1 MRKSNRVMPA
11 LLTAAALAS
20 AMILAGCTPDESD
33 SSAETPAP
41 VSASPSAAASPSPS
55 PEESAAPEYSAAET
69 AAIEQAKAAVTRFFE
84 VRNAVFSDPE
94 NAGAKPFL
102 SVAIDPVR
110 SDERSQLGYFIKEGE
125 RTTGSTVVE
134 FAKVLSVSAESD
146 PEQFVYPKVR
156 FDICVDVSDIDVL
169 DSSGKSLVEERAYDR
184 QTAVIG
190 AYEEPNEGWFVDHLD
205 YTVDEGD
212 ACEQ

>member
-55 PEESAAPEYSAAET
+55 LEGSAAPEYSAEET
-69 AAIEQAKAAVTRFFE
+69 AAIESAKAAATRFFE

-94 NAGAKPFL
+94 NAGAEPFV

-110 SDERSQLGYFIKEGE
+110 SVERGKLGNRLKQGL
-125 RTTGSTVVE
+125 RSSGKTVVE
-134 FAKVLSVSAESD
+134 FADVRSVTPESN
-146 PEQFVYPKVR
+146 PEEFIYPKVVL
-156 FDICVDVSDIDVL
+156 DICVDVSNVDVI
-169 DSSGKSLVEERAYDR
+169 DSSGKSVVGNAADR
-184 QTAVIG
+184 QVAVIG
-190 AYEEPNEGWFVDHLD
+190 AYEEPGEGWLIERLD
-205 YTVDEGD
+205 YLEDGD
-212 ACEQ
+212 SCKQ